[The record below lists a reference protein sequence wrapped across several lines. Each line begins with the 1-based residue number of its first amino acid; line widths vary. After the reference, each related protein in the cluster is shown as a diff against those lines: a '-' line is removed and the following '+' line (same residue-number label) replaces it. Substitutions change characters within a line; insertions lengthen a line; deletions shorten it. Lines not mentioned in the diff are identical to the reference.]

1 MKFYGSPGFPGDLI
15 VQYTINGTIMNW
27 KNILC
32 EDRIRQFSKSTSSR
46 DLRTEFEK
54 DYHRIISSAAFRR
67 LQDKTQVFPLDKN
80 DYVRTRL
87 THSLEVSSFARS
99 LGQSVGQSIINNKL
113 SKDFSY
119 EQRESISDILEC
131 AGLIHDIGNP
141 PFGHFGE
148 SAIQDWCKNN
158 FVKLTFKEKKIDEIL
173 SDEQKNDFYHFEGN
187 AQALRVVSK
196 LHFLVDENGMN
207 LTKALLSTII
217 KYPVNSTGI
226 DKYSGNIR
234 TKKMGYFD
242 ADKDI
247 FENVDAS
254 VGSNGNRN
262 PLTYLLEAADDI
274 AYLTAD
280 IEDSLK
286 KGMISLDTLILEI
299 NKRISKSQNKEAA
312 DFAGQCL
319 EKLNKKYEKAT
330 DKNLSEPDV
339 YAIENW
345 MVIVQGQVLQL
356 VTDCFV
362 DNYESIMAGTFAKS
376 LIEESKAGLLM
387 NILGDI
393 AFKYTFTSKPIY
405 KLEIAADTILN
416 FLLDKF
422 MKAILYYDT
431 DEKLSVVDKKII
443 SMISRDYMHIY
454 HYYSE
459 GKSESDR
466 LYLRLLLVTD
476 YICGM
481 TDSFAKNLY
490 QEFNGLI

>member
-1 MKFYGSPGFPGDLI
+1 
-15 VQYTINGTIMNW
+15 MNW

-312 DFAGQCL
+312 DFANQCL

-376 LIEESKAGLLM
+376 LIEGSKASLLM
-387 NILGDI
+387 DILGDI

-422 MKAILYYDT
+422 MKAVLYYDT

>member
-1 MKFYGSPGFPGDLI
+1 M
-15 VQYTINGTIMNW
+15 QYTIYGTIMNW

-299 NKRISKSQNKEAA
+299 NERISKSQNKEAA
-312 DFAGQCL
+312 DFANQCL

-345 MVIVQGQVLQL
+345 MVIVQGQVLQI

-376 LIEESKAGLLM
+376 LIEGSKASLLM
-387 NILGDI
+387 DILGDI

>member
-1 MKFYGSPGFPGDLI
+1 M
-15 VQYTINGTIMNW
+15 QYTINGTIMNW

-226 DKYSGNIR
+226 DKHSGNIR

-312 DFAGQCL
+312 DFANQCL

-376 LIEESKAGLLM
+376 LIEGSKASLLM
-387 NILGDI
+387 DILGDI

-422 MKAILYYDT
+422 MKAVLYYDT

>member
-1 MKFYGSPGFPGDLI
+1 M
-15 VQYTINGTIMNW
+15 QYTINGTIMNW

-312 DFAGQCL
+312 DFANQCL

-376 LIEESKAGLLM
+376 LIEGSKAGLLM
-387 NILGDI
+387 DILGDI

>member
-1 MKFYGSPGFPGDLI
+1 M
-15 VQYTINGTIMNW
+15 QYTIYGTIMNW

-113 SKDFSY
+113 SIDFSY

-312 DFAGQCL
+312 DFANQCL

-345 MVIVQGQVLQL
+345 MVIVQGQVLQI

-376 LIEESKAGLLM
+376 LIEGSKASLLM
-387 NILGDI
+387 DILGDI

>member
-1 MKFYGSPGFPGDLI
+1 
-15 VQYTINGTIMNW
+15 MNW

-226 DKYSGNIR
+226 NKYSGNIR

-286 KGMISLDTLILEI
+286 KGMISLDTLILEV
-299 NKRISKSQNKEAA
+299 NERISKSQNKEAA

-376 LIEESKAGLLM
+376 LIEGSKASLLM
-387 NILGDI
+387 DILGDI

-422 MKAILYYDT
+422 MKAVLYYDT

>member
-1 MKFYGSPGFPGDLI
+1 M
-15 VQYTINGTIMNW
+15 QYTINGTIMNW

-217 KYPVNSTGI
+217 KYPVNSTSI

-299 NKRISKSQNKEAA
+299 NERISKSQNKEAA
-312 DFAGQCL
+312 DFANQCL

-376 LIEESKAGLLM
+376 LIEGSKASLLM
-387 NILGDI
+387 DILGDI

-422 MKAILYYDT
+422 MKAVLYYDT

>member
-1 MKFYGSPGFPGDLI
+1 M
-15 VQYTINGTIMNW
+15 QYTINGTIMNW

-286 KGMISLDTLILEI
+286 KGMISLDTLILEV
-299 NKRISKSQNKEAA
+299 NERISKSQNKEAA

-376 LIEESKAGLLM
+376 LIEGSKASLLM
-387 NILGDI
+387 DILGDI

-422 MKAILYYDT
+422 MKAVLYYDT

>member
-1 MKFYGSPGFPGDLI
+1 M
-15 VQYTINGTIMNW
+15 QYTINGTIMNW

-113 SKDFSY
+113 SIDFSY

-376 LIEESKAGLLM
+376 LIEGSKASLLM
-387 NILGDI
+387 DILGDI

>member
-1 MKFYGSPGFPGDLI
+1 M
-15 VQYTINGTIMNW
+15 QYTINGTIMNW

-158 FVKLTFKEKKIDEIL
+158 FVKLTFKEIKIDEIL

-312 DFAGQCL
+312 DFANQCL

-376 LIEESKAGLLM
+376 LIEGSKASLLM
-387 NILGDI
+387 DILGDI

>member
-1 MKFYGSPGFPGDLI
+1 
-15 VQYTINGTIMNW
+15 MNW

-226 DKYSGNIR
+226 NKYSGNIR

-299 NKRISKSQNKEAA
+299 NERISKSQNKEAA
-312 DFAGQCL
+312 DFANQCL

-376 LIEESKAGLLM
+376 LIEGSKASLLM
-387 NILGDI
+387 DILGDI

-422 MKAILYYDT
+422 MKAVLYYDT

>member
-1 MKFYGSPGFPGDLI
+1 M
-15 VQYTINGTIMNW
+15 QYTINGTIMNW

-312 DFAGQCL
+312 DFANQCL

-376 LIEESKAGLLM
+376 LIEESKASLLM
-387 NILGDI
+387 DILGDI

>member
-1 MKFYGSPGFPGDLI
+1 
-15 VQYTINGTIMNW
+15 MNW

-99 LGQSVGQSIINNKL
+99 LGQSVGQSIINNNL
-113 SKDFSY
+113 SSDFSY

-217 KYPVNSTGI
+217 KYPVCSTGI
-226 DKYSGNIR
+226 DKNSGNIR

-312 DFAGQCL
+312 DFANQCL

-431 DEKLSVVDKKII
+431 DEKLSVVDNKII

>member
-1 MKFYGSPGFPGDLI
+1 M
-15 VQYTINGTIMNW
+15 QYTIYGTIMNW

-299 NKRISKSQNKEAA
+299 NERISKSQNKEAA
-312 DFAGQCL
+312 DFANQCL

-376 LIEESKAGLLM
+376 LIEGSKASLLM
-387 NILGDI
+387 DILGDI

-422 MKAILYYDT
+422 MKAVLYYDT

>member
-1 MKFYGSPGFPGDLI
+1 M
-15 VQYTINGTIMNW
+15 QYTINGTIMNW

-299 NKRISKSQNKEAA
+299 NERISKSQNKEAA
-312 DFAGQCL
+312 DFANQCL

-422 MKAILYYDT
+422 MKAVLYYDT
-431 DEKLSVVDKKII
+431 DEKLSVVDNKII

>member
-1 MKFYGSPGFPGDLI
+1 M
-15 VQYTINGTIMNW
+15 QYTINGTIMNW

-299 NKRISKSQNKEAA
+299 NKRISESQNKEAA
-312 DFAGQCL
+312 DFANQCL

-376 LIEESKAGLLM
+376 LIEGSKASLLM
-387 NILGDI
+387 DILGDI

>member
-1 MKFYGSPGFPGDLI
+1 M
-15 VQYTINGTIMNW
+15 QYTINGTIMNW

-393 AFKYTFTSKPIY
+393 TFKYTFTSKPIY

>member
-1 MKFYGSPGFPGDLI
+1 M
-15 VQYTINGTIMNW
+15 QYTINGNIMNW

-431 DEKLSVVDKKII
+431 DEKLSVVDNKII

>member
-1 MKFYGSPGFPGDLI
+1 
-15 VQYTINGTIMNW
+15 MNW

-312 DFAGQCL
+312 DFANQCL

-376 LIEESKAGLLM
+376 LIEGSKAGLLM
-387 NILGDI
+387 DILGDI